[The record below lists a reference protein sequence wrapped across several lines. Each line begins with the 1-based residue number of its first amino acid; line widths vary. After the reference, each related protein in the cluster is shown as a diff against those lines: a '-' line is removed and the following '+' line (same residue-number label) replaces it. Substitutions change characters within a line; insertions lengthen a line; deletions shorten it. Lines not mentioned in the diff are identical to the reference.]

1 MCSMNTCVCVCSTTI
16 FGENHVFNKIALVL
30 LKLHDET
37 SQKENIIALIKNK
50 RGGSLA
56 NYIVTQSFY

>member
-1 MCSMNTCVCVCSTTI
+1 MCSMNTHVCVSTTI

-30 LKLHDET
+30 LKLHNET